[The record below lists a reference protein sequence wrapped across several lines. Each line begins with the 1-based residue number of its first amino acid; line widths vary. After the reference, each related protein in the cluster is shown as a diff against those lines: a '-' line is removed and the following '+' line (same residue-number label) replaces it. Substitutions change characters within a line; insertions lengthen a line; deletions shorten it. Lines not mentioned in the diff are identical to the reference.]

1 MEPKVVSEIDVFI
14 GHFITPTIGKP
25 VSINHA
31 IPKFTY
37 NLISEMISNTRMD
50 YDDPQLQFLLDT
62 MDGVI
67 SETSAA
73 AMMKNWPILSN
84 MLPNVKREKKY
95 SEILLAYGK
104 RHVDEHLTSIDTVTE
119 PRDLIDR
126 FLLHSKSLTNSDE
139 PVFSCMYIKMRVT
152 VQLLSEFCRMLCF
165 AQLRSSLIELDF
177 VGIKRSCTYMLLQKY
192 SASHIPYITYV
203 CLVTK

>member
-1 MEPKVVSEIDVFI
+1 MLWAPFPHWKTLRSFTINRLREEGMGKTAMEPKVVSEIDVFI
-14 GHFITPTIGKP
+14 GHYITPTIGKP

-104 RHVDEHLTSIDTVTE
+104 RHVDEHLKTIDTVTE

-139 PVFSCMYIKMRVT
+139 PVFSCMYIKMSVT
-152 VQLLSEFCRMLCF
+152 VQLLSEFC
-165 AQLRSSLIELDF
+165 
-177 VGIKRSCTYMLLQKY
+177 
-192 SASHIPYITYV
+192 
-203 CLVTK
+203 